1 MDRTATGAVAL
12 QTERRCLRSTRET
25 AGREREGSAARSV
38 QQMSARR
45 AGRCRETITPARY
58 AQEQDARILR
68 REKGH
73 WKIWSCTTPNSS
85 FSQERRRAD
94 FCSTAPARAPA
105 FALPVWNGTGTR
117 FAPNRFSLRAQRT
130 RNDSRSRTRNRSQSQ
145 PPCSARVHSYS
156 VSRFGARGRVRT
168 LKAVTCHRTPNTSH
182 GATTQTFSSES
193 RIAEIAADGVLSGG
207 TTSGIGPA
215 EFCETWGC
223 SIRVAMSIAVKSN
236 APARK

>member
-25 AGREREGSAARSV
+25 AGREQKGSAAKST
-38 QQMSARR
+38 QQMRARW

-73 WKIWSCTTPNSS
+73 WKIWSCPAPNASL
-85 FSQERRRAD
+85 SQERRRAE

-145 PPCSARVHSYS
+145 PRCSARVHSYS
-156 VSRFGARGRVRT
+156 VSRFGARGRVRALET
-168 LKAVTCHRTPNTSH
+168 LTCHNTPD
-182 GATTQTFSSES
+182 SS
-193 RIAEIAADGVLSGG
+193 R
-207 TTSGIGPA
+207 
-215 EFCETWGC
+215 
-223 SIRVAMSIAVKSN
+223 
-236 APARK
+236 